1 MPASVVVIGGG
12 YGGFKVAKE
21 LDNDADVVLVERKDA
36 FVHNVAALRAA
47 VDPDWAPRIFLPYH
61 GLLKRGRVVRD
72 LAVLVRPGEVT
83 LAHGGVLPA
92 DYIVLATGSTYP
104 FPAKSPAD
112 DTETALKAYETVQ
125 AALAAASRILLLG
138 AGPVGLEMAGE
149 ITSKWPDKS
158 VVIIDVADRILTGG
172 YRDELRDALAAQLAN
187 RRVEVLL
194 GSPLVAD
201 PAPQPGVL
209 EPFTVMTAAGTRIDA
224 DLWLRCHG
232 VHPVTDYLSDELAHA
247 RTDAGQ
253 IQVDTHLRVR
263 GHDRIFAIGDIT
275 ALAEPKMAGRAGR
288 HAEAVVANI
297 KAMITGDA
305 PDTEYA
311 PLPPVILVP
320 LGPDGGAA
328 QLPGTD
334 DILGPELASQYK
346 GRELFIG
353 TYRELLGLPAES

>member
-1 MPASVVVIGGG
+1 
-12 YGGFKVAKE
+12 
-21 LDNDADVVLVERKDA
+21 
-36 FVHNVAALRAA
+36 
-47 VDPDWAPRIFLPYH
+47 
-61 GLLKRGRVVRD
+61 
-72 LAVLVRPGEVT
+72 
-83 LAHGGVLPA
+83 
-92 DYIVLATGSTYP
+92 
-104 FPAKSPAD
+104 
-112 DTETALKAYETVQ
+112 
-125 AALAAASRILLLG
+125 
-138 AGPVGLEMAGE
+138 
-149 ITSKWPDKS
+149 
-158 VVIIDVADRILTGG
+158 
-172 YRDELRDALAAQLAN
+172 
-187 RRVEVLL
+187 
-194 GSPLVAD
+194 
-201 PAPQPGVL
+201 
-209 EPFTVMTAAGTRIDA
+209 MTAAGTRIDA

-253 IQVDTHLRVR
+253 IEVDTHLRVR